1 MRIYR
6 VGESSER
13 EEILAQLGV
22 EPTGI
27 SIMSKKMQLL
37 WIAIRGLPTPAA
49 NILKQDALSIGAELA
64 VPRDTVL
71 CRRDRIDSLLIA
83 NRKQIE
89 ILSRKERVQPFGL
102 EKLACTLESFLVRE
116 PNEISLM
123 AVLNINSDS
132 FYPKSRFEA
141 RFAVEEARRMIDLGA
156 DIVDIGAVSSRPG
169 SKSVQEEEELARLVP
184 LLDAIEESGLSERAL
199 FSIDSHTPVVVEYA
213 LKRGFRLVN
222 DIRGASDARLVE
234 LAVEYGARYCI
245 MHMQGEPENMQKAPS
260 YEDVTAE
267 VGEFFEERIERCEK
281 IGLKR
286 DEIILDVG
294 IGFGKS
300 LQHNLTLL
308 KNHKNFLRYGCEL
321 LVGASRKSMIDAIYP
336 SPVEERLP
344 GTIAIHLKAI
354 ENGASIVRC
363 HDVAEHRQAIALWR
377 AMS

>member
-1 MRIYR
+1 M
-6 VGESSER
+6 GESSER

-199 FSIDSHTPVVVEYA
+199 FSIDSHTPIVVEYA

-300 LQHNLTLL
+300 LQHNLMLL